1 MGRMNRAVVATAPRK
16 LRLPNTQ
23 EGKFI
28 TFPHDLMLNHRNMDR
43 VGVAIDCNGITIDG
57 HYPINRGDR
66 GAYYYDCQK
75 DAEPDRQ
82 TCWQPRAHAPDDVV
96 DEPGEA
102 RRRSRPDVST
112 SPEIRERHQS
122 DRRQP
127 AAAHF
132 EHPSGARRILLRGR
146 AERPVGNAPRPC
158 R

>member
-1 MGRMNRAVVATAPRK
+1 MGCVGRVPIATGPRK
-16 LRLPNTQ
+16 PLRYSTQ

-28 TFPHDLMLNHRNMDR
+28 TFAHDLMPNHRNMDR

-57 HYPINRGDR
+57 HYPISRGDR

-82 TCWQPRAHAPDDVV
+82 TCRQPRAHAPDDVV

-102 RRRSRPDVST
+102 RRRARLDVST

-132 EHPSGARRILLRGR
+132 EYPSGARRVLLRGR
-146 AERPVGNAPRPC
+146 AERPVGNAPRP
-158 R
+158 RR